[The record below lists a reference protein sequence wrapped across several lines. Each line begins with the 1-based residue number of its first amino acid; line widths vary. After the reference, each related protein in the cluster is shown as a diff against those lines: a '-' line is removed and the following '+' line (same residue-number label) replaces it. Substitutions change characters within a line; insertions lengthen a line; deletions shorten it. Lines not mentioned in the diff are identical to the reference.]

1 MVVATLL
8 LQSNFVSTPL
18 DNLLTNCIHIWKY
31 LKVRGTS
38 SIITLEPSK
47 FAVTMIVKKLGFKIE
62 ESKDII
68 EGKKHK

>member
-1 MVVATLL
+1 MLVATLL
-8 LQSNFVSTPL
+8 LQSNFVSTSL
-18 DNLLTNCIHIWKY
+18 DNLLTNCIQIWKY
-31 LKVRGTS
+31 LKARGTS

-68 EGKKHK
+68 EGKKQK